1 MICCI
6 KTGLVGIRERYGR
19 AAAAKQ
25 TGSFLFLLPFVEQ
38 ADNEAAVLIKGF
50 RAADIKLRGP
60 SSRQSTV
67 LSLGLCRPPEWRQW
81 RQQRGRKRRIKV
93 GACGGGQCRVCFGC
107 ATLQPFPLL
116 GIITI
121 IIRFLRSTPDR
132 SSMLQFQVHT

>member
-6 KTGLVGIRERYGR
+6 KTGLVGLRERYGR

-93 GACGGGQCRVCFGC
+93 GGKCSVCFVF
-107 ATLQPFPLL
+107 ATLQPFH
-116 GIITI
+116 
-121 IIRFLRSTPDR
+121 RFGPKSLTRTT
-132 SSMLQFQVHT
+132 LIL